1 MRIHLPLSIFFLSCL
16 LATNSFA
23 KKLDVYYCKSLADAE
38 SCSANCKNTL
48 LKDQKYNSNDA
59 QRVEFFVNE
68 KNNTV
73 LEKTYFGEK
82 LSSSRIEK
90 NCRIFDK
97 NNWDCSDEPIWIAE
111 RKWFVIQTDK
121 MIDGIYIN
129 GLRTSKETIH
139 TSISASCAK

>member
-1 MRIHLPLSIFFLSCL
+1 MRLHLPLYIFFMSYLI
-16 LATNSFA
+16 ATNSFA
-23 KKLDVYYCKSLADAE
+23 KRLDVYYCKSLADAE

-48 LKDQKYNSNDA
+48 FKDQKYDSNEA
-59 QRVEFFVNE
+59 QRVEFFINE
-68 KNNTV
+68 KNNTM

-97 NNWDCSDEPIWIAE
+97 NNWDCSVEPIWISE

-121 MIDGIYIN
+121 MIDGIYIS
-129 GLRTSKETIH
+129 GLRNSKESTHSPI
-139 TSISASCAK
+139 TASCAK